1 VTETRN
7 WDKSLKGGHAR
18 RAGWEGMIF
27 SEKKK
32 TKKKRRKY
40 LQSLMILLRKVL
52 FMSA

>member
-32 TKKKRRKY
+32 QKKKKY